1 VGWALDAA
9 CGWND
14 DDAAAA
20 AAVLAAAA
28 ADDAVAAAA
37 VAVAADDAAAG
48 NSRALSPEVESAGRF
63 ARPPRPTG
71 APPLY

>member
-20 AAVLAAAA
+20 AAAAAALAAA
-28 ADDAVAAAA
+28 ADDAAA
-37 VAVAADDAAAG
+37 VAVGDAAAG
-48 NSRALSPEVESAGRF
+48 NSRALSLEVEFAGRF